1 MSLEKAEKFWLGRK
15 NDCTMQGKRK
25 KNLNSWEKKIMI
37 EKKSILWKPD
47 QIKKELPSPYTPT
60 TTT

>member
-1 MSLEKAEKFWLGRK
+1 MTAQCKEKKKEKSEFMR
-15 NDCTMQGKRK
+15 
-25 KNLNSWEKKIMI
+25 KKIMI

-60 TTT
+60 TT

>member
-1 MSLEKAEKFWLGRK
+1 MTAQCKEKERKIWIHEK
-15 NDCTMQGKRK
+15 
-25 KNLNSWEKKIMI
+25 KKIMI

>member
-1 MSLEKAEKFWLGRK
+1 MTAQCKEKE
-15 NDCTMQGKRK
+15 RK
-25 KNLNSWEKKIMI
+25 KIWIHEKKNNDWK
-37 EKKSILWKPD
+37 KKSILWKPD

>member
-1 MSLEKAEKFWLGRK
+1 MTAQCKEKERK
-15 NDCTMQGKRK
+15 I
-25 KNLNSWEKKIMI
+25 WIHEKKIMI

-60 TTT
+60 TT